1 MQSHVGHDQCVLPDG
16 IYDALVVDATA
27 DGDAIAIEIT
37 IISGEHKGDVVA
49 VRATG
54 LGVDELDLLAI
65 PGTLT
70 VENGVPRFVV
80 EK

>member
-1 MQSHVGHDQCVLPDG
+1 MTEMFRLPDG
-16 IYDALVVDATA
+16 TYDVMVVDATA

-37 IISGEHKGDVVA
+37 IVSGEHKGDVVA
-49 VRATG
+49 LRATG
-54 LGVDELDLLAI
+54 LDVDELDLLGM

-80 EK
+80 EE